1 MNYKRLGKTGLWV
14 SELCMGCM
22 TFGGETDEKTSIA
35 MVERCL
41 EAGINFF
48 DTANVYTGGRSEEI
62 LGKALRP
69 YRDQVVIATKV
80 RARVAEGPNGE
91 GLSRYHIMQQVE
103 ASLRR
108 LQTDVIDLY
117 QVHSWDENTP
127 LEETLSTL
135 NDLVRQGK
143 VRYIGCSNFAAWQL
157 CKALWLSDKHG
168 WARFDSI
175 QPRYNLID
183 RVVEMEILP
192 LCQAEGVGVMVY
204 SPLAGG
210 ILTGKYRPGE
220 PPPPG
225 TRAAENPWFVER
237 RAKPHNLERAQR
249 IVEVL
254 QQFGRPL
261 VQTAIAWTIS
271 HPAVTCAII
280 GARHMEQLELIL
292 NGWSGPLPA
301 EEKAILDEA
310 SALPPLN

>member
-1 MNYKRLGKTGLWV
+1 MNYRRLGKTGLWV

-22 TFGGETDEKTSIA
+22 TFGGETDESTSIA

-62 LGKALRP
+62 VGKALRP
-69 YRDQVVIATKV
+69 HRDQVVIATKV
-80 RARVAEGPNGE
+80 RIRVAEGPNGE
-91 GLSRYHIMQQVE
+91 GLSRYHIQQQVE

-127 LEETLSTL
+127 LEETLCTL

-249 IVEVL
+249 IVQVL
-254 QQFGRPL
+254 HQFERPL

-280 GARHMEQLELIL
+280 GARHMEQLALIL
-292 NGWSGPLPA
+292 NGWSGALSP
-301 EEKAILDEA
+301 EEKAVLDEA

>member
-1 MNYKRLGKTGLWV
+1 MKYKRLGATGLWV

-22 TFGGETDEKTSIA
+22 TFGGEADEHTSIA

-69 YRDQVVIATKV
+69 YRDKVVIATKV

-225 TRAAENPWFVER
+225 TRAAENQWFLER

-254 QQFGRPL
+254 RQFGRPL

-292 NGWSGPLPA
+292 NGWSGALPA

>member
-22 TFGGETDEKTSIA
+22 TFGGEADEQTSIA

-41 EAGINFF
+41 DAGINFF
-48 DTANVYTGGRSEEI
+48 DTANVYTGGRSEQI

-69 YRDQVVIATKV
+69 HREKVVIATKV

-91 GLSRYHIMQQVE
+91 GLSRYHILQQVE

-157 CKALWLSDKHG
+157 CKALWLSDKHD

-183 RVVEMEILP
+183 RVIEMELLP
-192 LCQAEGVGVMVY
+192 LCQTEGVGVMVY

-225 TRAAENPWFVER
+225 TRAAENKWFLER
-237 RAKPHNLERAQR
+237 RAQPHNIERAQR

-254 QQFGRPL
+254 KRFDRPL
-261 VQTAIAWTIS
+261 VQTAIAWTVS
-271 HPAVTCAII
+271 NPAVTCAII
-280 GARHMEQLELIL
+280 GARHMEQLNLIL
-292 NGWSGPLPA
+292 DGWSGPLPP

>member
-1 MNYKRLGKTGLWV
+1 
-14 SELCMGCM
+14 M
-22 TFGGETDEKTSIA
+22 TFGGEADEQTSIA

-69 YRDQVVIATKV
+69 HREKVVIATKV

-103 ASLRR
+103 LSLRR

-127 LEETLSTL
+127 LEETLSAL

-157 CKALWLSDKHG
+157 CKALWLSDKHD

-183 RVVEMEILP
+183 RVIEMELLP
-192 LCQAEGVGVMVY
+192 LCHAEGVGVMVY

-225 TRAAENPWFVER
+225 TRAAENPWFRER
-237 RAKPHNLERAQR
+237 RAQSHHIERAQH

-254 QQFGRPL
+254 KRFDRPL

-271 HPAVTCAII
+271 NPAVTCAII
-280 GARHMEQLELIL
+280 GARNREQLELIV
-292 NGWSGPLPA
+292 NGWSGPLPP
-301 EEKAILDEA
+301 EEKAILDEV

>member
-22 TFGGETDEKTSIA
+22 TFGGEADEPTSIA

-69 YRDQVVIATKV
+69 YRDKVVIATKV

-143 VRYIGCSNFAAWQL
+143 VRYIGCSNFVAWQL
-157 CKALWLSDKHG
+157 CKALWLSDKHD

-183 RVVEMEILP
+183 RVIEMELLP
-192 LCQAEGVGVMVY
+192 LCEAEGVGVMVY

-225 TRAAENPWFVER
+225 TRAAENKWFLER
-237 RAKPHNLERAQR
+237 RAQPHNIERAQR

-254 QQFGRPL
+254 KRFDRPL

-280 GARHMEQLELIL
+280 GARNMEQLNLIL
-292 NGWSGPLPA
+292 NGWSGPLPP
-301 EEKAILDEA
+301 EEKAVLDEA

>member
-1 MNYKRLGKTGLWV
+1 MNVKRLGRTGLWV

-22 TFGGETDEKTSIA
+22 TFGGEADEATSIA

-62 LGKALRP
+62 LGKALKP
-69 YRDQVVIATKV
+69 YRDKVVIATKV

-103 ASLRR
+103 NSLRR
-108 LQTDVIDLY
+108 LRTDVIDLY

-127 LEETLSTL
+127 IEETLSTL

-157 CKALWLSDKHG
+157 CKALWVSDKHD

-183 RVVEMEILP
+183 RVIELELLP
-192 LCQAEGVGVMVY
+192 LCAAEGVGVMVY

-210 ILTGKYRPGE
+210 ILTGNTAPASHRYPE
-220 PPPPG
+220 PAPQRTSGSLSDAP
-225 TRAAENPWFVER
+225 NP
-237 RAKPHNLERAQR
+237 
-249 IVEVL
+249 
-254 QQFGRPL
+254 
-261 VQTAIAWTIS
+261 TTS
-271 HPAVTCAII
+271 
-280 GARHMEQLELIL
+280 
-292 NGWSGPLPA
+292 SGH
-301 EEKAILDEA
+301 
-310 SALPPLN
+310 SALWKS

>member
-1 MNYKRLGKTGLWV
+1 MNVKRVGKTGLWV

-22 TFGGETDEKTSIA
+22 TFGGEADEATSIA
-35 MVERCL
+35 MVERCI

-69 YRDQVVIATKV
+69 YRDKVVIATKV

-103 ASLRR
+103 NSLRR
-108 LQTDVIDLY
+108 LKTDVIDLY

-127 LEETLSTL
+127 IEETLSTL

-157 CKALWLSDKHG
+157 CKALWVSDKHD

-183 RVVEMEILP
+183 RVIEMELLP
-192 LCQAEGVGVMVY
+192 LCTAEGVGVMVY

-225 TRAAENPWFVER
+225 TRAAESKWFAER
-237 RAKPHNLERAQR
+237 RAQPHNIERAQR
-249 IVEVL
+249 IVEIMKR
-254 QQFGRPL
+254 FDRPI
-261 VQTAIAWTIS
+261 VQTAIAWTLS
-271 HPAVTCAII
+271 HPGVTCAII
-280 GARHMEQLELIL
+280 GARNMEQLNLIL
-292 NGWSGPLPA
+292 NDWCGPLPQ
-301 EEKAILDEA
+301 EEKTILDAA

>member
-1 MNYKRLGKTGLWV
+1 MRYQRLGRTGLWV

-22 TFGGETDEKTSIA
+22 TFGGEADEVTSIA

-48 DTANVYTGGRSEEI
+48 DTANVYTRGRSEEI
-62 LGKALRP
+62 LGKALKAH
-69 YRDQVVIATKV
+69 RDNVVIATKV
-80 RARVAEGPNGE
+80 RAPVGEGPNNE
-91 GLSRYHIMQQVE
+91 GLSRYHILRE
-103 ASLRR
+103 AERSLRR
-108 LQTDVIDLY
+108 LQTDHIDLY
-117 QVHSWDENTP
+117 QVHSWDETTP
-127 LEETLSTL
+127 LEETLSAL

-143 VRYIGCSNFAAWQL
+143 VRYIGCSNFSAWQL
-157 CKALWLSDKHG
+157 CKALWISDKQG
-168 WARFDSI
+168 WSRFDSI

-192 LCQAEGVGVMVY
+192 LCRAEGVGVMVY

-225 TRAAENPWFVER
+225 TRAAENQWFLER
-237 RAKPHNLERAQR
+237 RAKPHNIERAQR

-254 QQFGRPL
+254 KQFDRPL
-261 VQTAIAWTIS
+261 VQTAIAWTLS
-271 HPAVTCAII
+271 HPAVTSAII
-280 GARHMEQLELIL
+280 GARNMEQLNLIL
-292 NGWSGPLPA
+292 NNWSGLLPP

>member
-127 LEETLSTL
+127 LEETLCTL

>member
-22 TFGGETDEKTSIA
+22 TFGGEADEQTSVA

-48 DTANVYTGGRSEEI
+48 DTANVYTGGRSEQI

-69 YRDQVVIATKV
+69 QRDKVVIATKV

-157 CKALWLSDKHG
+157 CKALWLSDKHD

-183 RVVEMEILP
+183 RVIEMELLP
-192 LCQAEGVGVMVY
+192 LCQAVGVGVMVY

-220 PPPPG
+220 PPPSG
-225 TRAAENPWFVER
+225 TRAAENKWFLER
-237 RAKPHNLERAQR
+237 RAQEHNIVRAQR

-254 QQFGRPL
+254 KGFDRPL

-271 HPAVTCAII
+271 NPAVTCAII
-280 GARHMEQLELIL
+280 GARNMEQLKLIL
-292 NGWSGPLPA
+292 NGWSGPLSP

>member
-1 MNYKRLGKTGLWV
+1 MNVKRLGKTGLWV

-22 TFGGETDEKTSIA
+22 TFGGEADEATSIA
-35 MVERCL
+35 MVERCI

-69 YRDQVVIATKV
+69 YRDKVVIATKV

-103 ASLRR
+103 NSLRR
-108 LQTDVIDLY
+108 LKTDVIDLY

-127 LEETLSTL
+127 IEETLSTL

-157 CKALWLSDKHG
+157 CKALWVSDKHD

-183 RVVEMEILP
+183 RVIEMELLP
-192 LCQAEGVGVMVY
+192 LCTAEGVGVMVY

-225 TRAAENPWFVER
+225 TRAAESKWFAER
-237 RAKPHNLERAQR
+237 RAQPHNIERAQR
-249 IVEVL
+249 IVEIMKRYD
-254 QQFGRPL
+254 RPI
-261 VQTAIAWTIS
+261 VQTAIAWTLS
-271 HPAVTCAII
+271 HPGVTCAII
-280 GARHMEQLELIL
+280 GARTMEQLNLIL
-292 NGWSGPLPA
+292 NDWCGPLPQ
-301 EEKAILDEA
+301 EEKTILDEA

>member
-69 YRDQVVIATKV
+69 YRDQVVLATKV

>member
-1 MNYKRLGKTGLWV
+1 MKYKRLGATGLWV

-22 TFGGETDEKTSIA
+22 TFGGEADEHTSIA
-35 MVERCL
+35 MIERCL

-69 YRDQVVIATKV
+69 YRDKVVIATKV

-225 TRAAENPWFVER
+225 TRAAENQWFLER

-254 QQFGRPL
+254 RQFGRPL

-292 NGWSGPLPA
+292 NGWSGALPA